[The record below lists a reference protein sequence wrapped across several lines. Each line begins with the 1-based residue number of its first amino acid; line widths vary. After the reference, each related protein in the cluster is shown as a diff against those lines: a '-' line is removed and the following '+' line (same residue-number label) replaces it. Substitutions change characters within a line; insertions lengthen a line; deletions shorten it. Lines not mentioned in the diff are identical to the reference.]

1 MKKDVAQYLE
11 FAYKKLD
18 RLKQSERGEVWRAV
32 SNQSGE
38 LVIIKRVLSTGLPYE
53 ALKKFQFTLPA
64 KVC

>member
-18 RLKQSERGEVWRAV
+18 CLKKSERGEVWRAV

-38 LVIIKRVLSTGLPYE
+38 LVIIKRVLSTGLPYDT
-53 ALKKFQFTLPA
+53 LKKFQFTLPA